1 LQADYN
7 ALQKAKQSVEQSE
20 QSLHA
25 VESKQSRLQAEVEQL
40 SWQRYQYAQ
49 QSVQQIK
56 MQLHAAEKT
65 QQQLL
70 AQREHTPQH
79 GQLAAHLSAWRNA
92 FTQLARQE
100 NTIQSSHAQQQKL
113 TAEINQLS
121 AQLSKQQSLYQQ
133 QEDALKPLQ
142 QVWHTEQ
149 QALEQLLEQR
159 SVSSWQE
166 QLNTLYGQDALYR
179 AVLQNYTSEQVKQG
193 AVAQRA

>member
-56 MQLHAAEKT
+56 TQLHAAEKT

-70 AQREHTPQH
+70 AQRQHSPQH
-79 GQLAAHLSAWRNA
+79 GQLAAHLSAWDKE
-92 FTQLARQE
+92 FTQLARQ
-100 NTIQSSHAQQQKL
+100 NNVIQTNHTQQQKL
-113 TAEINQLS
+113 IAEIDQLS
-121 AQLSKQQSLYQQ
+121 VQLSKQQSLYQQ
-133 QEDALKPLQ
+133 QADALKPLQ
-142 QVWHTEQ
+142 QAWHTQQ

-159 SVSSWQE
+159 SVSEWQE
-166 QLNTLYGQDALYR
+166 Q
-179 AVLQNYTSEQVKQG
+179 
-193 AVAQRA
+193 